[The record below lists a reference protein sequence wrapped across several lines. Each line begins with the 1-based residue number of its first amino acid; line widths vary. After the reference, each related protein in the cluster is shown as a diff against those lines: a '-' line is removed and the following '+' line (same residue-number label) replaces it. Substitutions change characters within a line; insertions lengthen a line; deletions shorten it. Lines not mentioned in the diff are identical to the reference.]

1 MMLRNPQYYV
11 RRCRQVSKP
20 PQTTPAFTAQA
31 LAGGSSMR
39 SEKQAC
45 GMRSSPPAA
54 GLKTLSRA
62 RRRRTAAGALASADG

>member
-1 MMLRNPQYYV
+1 MFFFFIFQQGADPGEYRPRLL
-11 RRCRQVSKP
+11 
-20 PQTTPAFTAQA
+20 FTAQA

-39 SEKQAC
+39 CEKQAC

>member
-1 MMLRNPQYYV
+1 MEWMHARWIYHRLVHIWRV
-11 RRCRQVSKP
+11 
-20 PQTTPAFTAQA
+20 QTTPAFTAQA